1 MNGERI
7 SVLVTGVGGGGH
19 GHEVAKALKLAGH
32 YRIVGVDMSPTSFG
46 LFDLDA
52 AFIVP
57 GASEPD
63 YMDNLLA
70 ICRDERIDVLIHGS
84 EPELKIISAH
94 REAFR
99 LAGVLPLINAAD
111 VIALCMDKWS
121 TVQALE
127 AAGLPVPRSALVE
140 REEDISDF
148 PLPAVV
154 KPSTGGGGSANT
166 FLAQDRAELVD
177 GCRTLVQQGKAAIV
191 QEYVGTPTDEYT
203 VGVLST
209 LDGTLI
215 DSLAL
220 NREIMSGLS
229 NRIKAPNRTDRADLG
244 PILAISSGVSQGQV
258 REFPEVRGGCEEIA
272 SALGSQGPMNVQCRF
287 VDGVLYPFE
296 VNPRFSGTTYIRALM
311 GFNEPDLLIRH
322 HVLGEQLA
330 ERVEYR
336 FGHVVRALVER
347 VVDEYPDVQVWQDAI
362 AKSTPASPP
371 SRSS

>member
-1 MNGERI
+1 VTADKI

-19 GHEVAKALKLAGH
+19 GHEVAKALKLADR
-32 YRIVGVDMSPTSFG
+32 YRIVGLDMSPTSFG

-52 AFIVP
+52 AFVVP
-57 GASEPD
+57 PASEPG
-63 YMDNLLA
+63 YIDNLLA
-70 ICRDERIDVLIHGS
+70 ICRDQRIDVLIHGS

-99 LAGVLPLINAAD
+99 SAGVLPLINAAD
-111 VIALCMDKWS
+111 VISLCMDKWS

-127 AAGLPVPRSALVE
+127 AAGLPVPRSALVD
-140 REEDISDF
+140 REEDIPDF

-154 KPSTGGGGSANT
+154 KPSVGGGGSANT
-166 FLAQDRAELVD
+166 FLAQDRTELVD
-177 GCRTLVQQGKAAIV
+177 ACRTIAQQGQASIV
-191 QEYVGTPTDEYT
+191 QEYVGTPQDEYT

-209 LDGTLI
+209 LDGTSI
-215 DSLAL
+215 GSFAL

-229 NRIKAPNRTDRADLG
+229 NRIKVPNRTDRTDLG
-244 PILAISSGVSQGQV
+244 PVLAISSGVSQGQV
-258 REFPEVRGGCEEIA
+258 RDFPDVRLGCEQIA
-272 SALGSQGPMNVQCRF
+272 AALGSQGPMNVQCRF
-287 VDGVLYPFE
+287 VDGTQYPFE

-322 HVLGEQLA
+322 HVLGEPLA

-347 VVDEYPDVQVWQDAI
+347 VVDDYAPVEPWRAPDEAR
-362 AKSTPASPP
+362 A
-371 SRSS
+371 